1 MKRSTAL
8 LAFLALTSIETEG
21 VQLPAK
27 TTRGRIRQTALLLGI
42 PSWTAAQTRQQSAV
56 DHPPSPGSP
65 YFPVIPSLDGDP
77 AYSTSPLFRSRM
89 SLEEIVIFKFESTL
103 PYISVIQSLRNNKH
117 HKKQII
123 VKRLLVLALAA
134 GIGLAPIL
142 ASPQRA
148 QARDIINALRQTQ
161 PEVSLLAENMITGDV
176 DHLSVGHPVLNKL
189 ISRKSAEMEAD
200 DYILMSTEKSSGGID
215 KQRLLS
221 STSVASSGLHQT
233 RGGHYEASTAI
244 ISNGFGKQVQ
254 TAIPYL
260 SMKLTAVAVLVAA
273 AITGGLEEATQ
284 VIRRRHLHKI
294 DEKWIKR
301 MRENLPKCKDLD
313 FCSLFHRFF
322 GDKTDNASKP
332 RKITPAGPKGVLRLT
347 IVQSKIHQWK
357 QRGQGQ
363 KFMLQ
368 KTPSKYESLRI
379 MLKRSVPV
387 EPVDAFSSPLFSPEP
402 QLRTPV
408 KSRTEKLHQV
418 QQKPMSPNTSELQS
432 KYSTK
437 YVALQ
442 RNPDS
447 PILTYRIDDRPNTPK
462 QPTVNIG
469 LKRTNTT
476 ATVY

>member
-1 MKRSTAL
+1 
-8 LAFLALTSIETEG
+8 
-21 VQLPAK
+21 
-27 TTRGRIRQTALLLGI
+27 
-42 PSWTAAQTRQQSAV
+42 V
-56 DHPPSPGSP
+56 DHPPRPGSP
-65 YFPVIPSLDGDP
+65 YFPIIPSLNEVP
-77 AYSTSPLFRSRM
+77 AYSTSPLFRSRK
-89 SLEEIVIFKFESTL
+89 SQEENGIVDFESTL
-103 PYISVIQSLRNNKH
+103 PDTSVIQSLR
-117 HKKQII
+117 HKKRQYKEKM
-123 VKRLLVLALAA
+123 VKRLLILALAA
-134 GIGLAPIL
+134 GIGLAPIV

-148 QARDIINALRQTQ
+148 QARDVINALHQTQ
-161 PEVSLLAENMITGDV
+161 PEVSLLAENRIASDV
-176 DHLSVGHPVLNKL
+176 GHLSVGHRLSKKF
-189 ISRKSAEMEAD
+189 ISRRSAGMEAD
-200 DYILMSTEKSSGGID
+200 DYALRSTEKRSEGID
-215 KQRLLS
+215 KQCLVS
-221 STSVASSGLHQT
+221 STSVASSRIHQT

-260 SMKLTAVAVLVAA
+260 SMKLTAVAVLIAA

-284 VIRRRHLHKI
+284 VIRRQHLQKI
-294 DEKWIKR
+294 DGKWMEKLL
-301 MRENLPKCKDLD
+301 ENLSKCKDLD
-313 FCSLFHRFF
+313 YRSIFHRFV
-322 GDKTDNASKP
+322 GDKTDNASKT

-379 MLKRSVPV
+379 MLKRSDPV

-402 QLRTPV
+402 H
-408 KSRTEKLHQV
+408 KSRSEKLNQIQDKAV
-418 QQKPMSPNTSELQS
+418 SPNASELQS

-476 ATVY
+476 VTVY